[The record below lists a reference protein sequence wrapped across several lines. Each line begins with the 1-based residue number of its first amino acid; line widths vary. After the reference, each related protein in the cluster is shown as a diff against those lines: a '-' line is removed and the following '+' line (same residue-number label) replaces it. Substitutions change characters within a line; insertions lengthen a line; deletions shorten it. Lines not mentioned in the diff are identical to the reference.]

1 MNTGRHSRDN
11 ENGSTAHVLNAKI
24 LESVRE
30 RALASG
36 GQLDAI
42 ALAGAVHDSGAALGA
57 QGAAQSLESLQHE
70 VAGLSVLEPFAR
82 IPDVTDVLVDGQGQV
97 WTDSPRGLELM
108 EFRFSSA
115 ERVRELA
122 VHLATL
128 AGRRLDAASPFMDMS
143 LKNYRV
149 HAVLPPIA
157 TRGPLISIRVK
168 HASRLG
174 LDEVLQY
181 SPPFW
186 TPLMRSVIQR
196 QMNFLVT
203 GGTGSGKTTLLQAM
217 LAEADAQQRLVVVED
232 SQELQINHPHAVSL
246 QTRSANVEA
255 AGLVQL
261 KDLVVQALRMRPDRL
276 IVGECRGEEIRDFL
290 AAMNTGHQGAAGT
303 LHANNPASVPARL
316 AALGALAGWSVQATS
331 LQASSAL
338 DLVIHMSRGE
348 RGRRGPISL
357 GSLETDDSGR
367 MRMRTLINMHSDNPL
382 SADAHQVLEQKF
394 GSTLT
399 AALSEQ
405 LLKLNGTGESPC

>member
-1 MNTGRHSRDN
+1 MNSGRHSKDS
-11 ENGSTAHVLNAKI
+11 GMIFSGHALNAKI

-30 RALASG
+30 RALQSG

-42 ALAGAVHDSGAALGA
+42 ALAGAVHDSGAALGS
-57 QGAAQSLESLQHE
+57 QGAAQSLERLQHE

-108 EFRFSSA
+108 DFKFPSA

-128 AGRRLDAASPFMDMS
+128 AGKRLDSASPFMDMS

-157 TRGPLISIRVK
+157 TQGPLISIRVK
-168 HASRLG
+168 HAARLR
-174 LDEVLQY
+174 LEEVLQ
-181 SPPFW
+181 SSLPFW
-186 TPLMRSVIQR
+186 VPLLKAVIEKQL
-196 QMNFLVT
+196 NFLVT

-217 LAEADAQQRLVVVED
+217 LAQADEQQRLVIVED

-246 QTRSANVEA
+246 QTRSANVES

-348 RGRRGPISL
+348 HGRRGPVGL
-357 GSLETDDSGR
+357 GCLETDEAGR
-367 MRMRTLINMHSDNPL
+367 MRMSTLIDLHSNRPL
-382 SADAHQVLEQKF
+382 TADGRQMVKQKF
-394 GSTLT
+394 GNALAEDLENEL
-399 AALSEQ
+399 AAVGSA
-405 LLKLNGTGESPC
+405 GESPC

>member
-1 MNTGRHSRDN
+1 MNSGRHSKDS
-11 ENGSTAHVLNAKI
+11 EASSTGHVLNARI

-30 RALASG
+30 RALQSG

-42 ALAGAVHDSGAALGA
+42 ALAGAVHDSGTTLGS
-57 QGAAQSLESLQHE
+57 QGAAQSLETLQHE

-108 EFRFSSA
+108 EFKFSSA
-115 ERVRELA
+115 ERVRDLA

-143 LKNYRV
+143 LNNYRV

-157 TRGPLISIRVK
+157 SQGPLISIRVK
-168 HASRLG
+168 HTTRLG
-174 LDEVLQY
+174 LEDVLKF

-186 TPLMRSVIQR
+186 LPLLQAVIEK

-203 GGTGSGKTTLLQAM
+203 GGTGSGKTTMLQAM
-217 LAEADAQQRLVVVED
+217 LAHVDAQQRLVIVED
-232 SQELQINHPHAVSL
+232 SQELHINHPHVVSL
-246 QTRSANVEA
+246 QTRSANVES

-261 KDLVVQALRMRPDRL
+261 KDLVIQALRMRPDRL

-303 LHANNPASVPARL
+303 LHANNPTSVPARL

-348 RGRRGPISL
+348 HGRRGPVAL
-357 GSLETDDSGR
+357 GCLETDDVGR
-367 MRMRTLINMHSDNPL
+367 MSMRTLIDLQSSQPVTAQGL
-382 SADAHQVLEQKF
+382 QIVEEKF
-394 GSTLT
+394 GS
-399 AALSEQ
+399 ALVAELMELVDAQNS
-405 LLKLNGTGESPC
+405 TGETAC

>member
-1 MNTGRHSRDN
+1 MSTARHSKDS
-11 ENGSTAHVLNAKI
+11 GAISTGHILNAKI

-30 RALASG
+30 RALQSG

-42 ALAGAVHDSGAALGA
+42 ALAGAVHDSGVTLGSK
-57 QGAAQSLESLQHE
+57 GAAESLETLQNE

-82 IPDVTDVLVDGQGQV
+82 IPDVTDVLVDGLGQV

-108 EFRFSSA
+108 EFKFASA

-157 TRGPLISIRVK
+157 TQGPLISIRVK
-168 HASRLG
+168 HTSRLN
-174 LDEVLQY
+174 LEEVLQF
-181 SPPFW
+181 SLPFW
-186 TPLMRSVIQR
+186 NRLLHAVIQK

-217 LAEADAQQRLVVVED
+217 LAQSDPQQRLVVVED
-232 SQELQINHPHAVSL
+232 SQELQINHPHSVSL

-261 KDLVVQALRMRPDRL
+261 KDLVIQALRMRPDRL

-348 RGRRGPISL
+348 HGKRGPVAL
-357 GSLETDDSGR
+357 GCLETDGSGH
-367 MRMRTLINMHSDNPL
+367 MAMRTLIDLKSPEPVTNQD
-382 SADAHQVLEQKF
+382 QQILERKF
-394 GSTLT
+394 GSAVVAELL
-399 AALSEQ
+399 AQVACLINAGEQ
-405 LLKLNGTGESPC
+405 S

>member
-1 MNTGRHSRDN
+1 MSTARHSKDSSAI
-11 ENGSTAHVLNAKI
+11 STGHLLNAKI

-30 RALASG
+30 RALQSG

-42 ALAGAVHDSGAALGA
+42 ALAGAVHDSGATLGS
-57 QGAAQSLESLQHE
+57 QGAAESLETLQNE
-70 VAGLSVLEPFAR
+70 VAGLSVLERFAR
-82 IPDVTDVLVDGQGQV
+82 IPDVTDVLVDGLGQV

-108 EFRFSSA
+108 EFKFASA

-128 AGRRLDAASPFMDMS
+128 AGRRLDSASPFMDMS
-143 LKNYRV
+143 LNNYRV

-157 TRGPLISIRVK
+157 TQGPLISIRVK
-168 HASRLG
+168 HASRLN
-174 LDEVLQY
+174 LEEVLQF
-181 SPPFW
+181 SLPFW
-186 TPLMRSVIQR
+186 NLLLNAVIQQ

-217 LAEADAQQRLVVVED
+217 LSQCDAQQRLVVVED
-232 SQELQINHPHAVSL
+232 SQELQINHPHSVSL

-261 KDLVVQALRMRPDRL
+261 KDLVIQALRMRPDRL

-348 RGRRGPISL
+348 HGNRGPVAL
-357 GSLETDDSGR
+357 GCLETDGSGH
-367 MRMRTLINMHSDNPL
+367 MAMRTLIDLKGAEPL
-382 SADAHQVLEQKF
+382 TNQGQQILERKF
-394 GSTLT
+394 GSDLV
-399 AALSEQ
+399 AE
-405 LLKLNGTGESPC
+405 LLAQVASLNSAGEPS

>member
-1 MNTGRHSRDN
+1 MSSGRHSKD
-11 ENGSTAHVLNAKI
+11 GIMVATGHVLDAKI

-30 RALASG
+30 RALLSG

-57 QGAAQSLESLQHE
+57 QGAAQSLEILQHE
-70 VAGLSVLEPFAR
+70 VAGLSILEPFAR

-97 WTDSPRGLELM
+97 WTDSPRGLELTD
-108 EFRFSSA
+108 FSFSSA
-115 ERVRELA
+115 EQVRELA

-128 AGRRLDAASPFMDMS
+128 AGRRLDSASPFMDMS

-157 TRGPLISIRVK
+157 AAGPLISIRVK
-168 HASRLG
+168 HSTQLG
-174 LDEVLQY
+174 LTEVLQH
-181 SPPFW
+181 SLGFW
-186 TPLMRSVIQR
+186 DPLLRAIATQ

-217 LAEADAQQRLVVVED
+217 LAEVGAQQRLIIVED
-232 SQELQINHPHAVSL
+232 SQELQVNHPHAVSL
-246 QTRSANVEA
+246 QTRAANVES
-255 AGLVQL
+255 AGQVEL
-261 KDLVVQALRMRPDRL
+261 KDLVIQALRMRPDRL

-303 LHANNPASVPARL
+303 LHANNPESVPARL

-338 DLVIHMSRGE
+338 DLIIHLSRGE
-348 RGRRGPISL
+348 HGRRGPVAL
-357 GSLETDDSGR
+357 GTLETDESGR
-367 MRMRTLINMHSDNPL
+367 MFMHTLIDLHSTDPMPEK
-382 SADAHQVLEQKF
+382 ARAVLEKKF
-394 GSTLT
+394 G
-399 AALSEQ
+399 A
-405 LLKLNGTGESPC
+405 KLMFKICADLNQSMAVGQRPC